1 MIYGA
6 RVCLRLT
13 DGLVADGCYAMLHR
27 GEMFCEEGA
36 RLCAFVSENERG
48 VFYVADKKEYKI
60 NNRKTI
66 HLWS

>member
-1 MIYGA
+1 MPDRWSRSRWLLCDAAQG
-6 RVCLRLT
+6 
-13 DGLVADGCYAMLHR
+13 G
-27 GEMFCEEGA
+27 MFCEEGA

-48 VFYVADKKEYKI
+48 VFYVADKKECKI